1 MKKQKPKELLER
13 LPFPNLRPV
22 SLLVST
28 MSEEERILHE
38 AEVKVHN
45 DAIME
50 EIHELTCYKLFLLL
64 KYHGID
70 LYDEHRWFILATKLA
85 QQYEP
90 GFQIQTAPSGR
101 VNKWE
106 FTKLLGLLTL
116 VEMIRENKP
125 GASISQVCH
134 LILNNYL
141 PDLKVSKKTI
151 ENRYLEAKNDL
162 EISKWYSAALRIDQR
177 KGGTRARNEILKEA
191 FQFEI

>member
-22 SLLVST
+22 SLLVSA
-28 MSEEERILHE
+28 MSEEERVLHE

-45 DAIME
+45 DAVMAEIE
-50 EIHELTCYKLFLLL
+50 ELSFFKLFLLL
-64 KYHGID
+64 KYHDID
-70 LYDEHRWFILATKLA
+70 PNDELRWFLLATKLA

-90 GFQIQTAPSGR
+90 GFQMQTAPSGR
-101 VNKWE
+101 ASKWE

-125 GASISQVCH
+125 GASVSQACH
-134 LILNNYL
+134 LVLNNYL
-141 PDLKVSKKTI
+141 PDLKVSKKTL
-151 ENRYLEAKNDL
+151 ENRYLEAKNDS

-177 KGGTRARNEILKEA
+177 KGGKPARNEILKEA

>member
-22 SLLVST
+22 SLLVSA
-28 MSEEERILHE
+28 MPEGERVLHE
-38 AEVKVHN
+38 AEVKAHN
-45 DAIME
+45 DAIMAEIE
-50 EIHELTCYKLFLLL
+50 ELSFFKLFLLL
-64 KYHGID
+64 KYHDID
-70 LYDEHRWFILATKLA
+70 PNDELRWFLLATKLA

-90 GFQIQTAPSGR
+90 GFQMQAAPSGR
-101 VNKWE
+101 SSKWE

-125 GASISQVCH
+125 GASVSQVCH

-141 PDLKVSKKTI
+141 PDLNVSKKTL
-151 ENRYLEAKNDL
+151 ENRYLEAKNDS

-177 KGGTRARNEILKEA
+177 KGGKHVRNEILKEA